1 MLKTKSLACL
11 LLVATVM
18 VTVFSSTF
26 QISARNQSQQTRKAE
41 QFIYLAARAKEKV
54 SELTAF
60 IQQIEDG
67 IEIPENITQLIEE
80 ANAKL
85 ETAQT
90 ELNVTLAKE
99 AMQIYRKVFGQL
111 HTLLGEGGVDIETHE
126 QAKGLFVAINR
137 TYERIARINDTI
149 TQIIERFEDLDP
161 EVQTYLS
168 WVKGNLTEAAE
179 NLAKAENALL
189 LEPPNVVWA
198 AHNLTEANKNI
209 SEAFA
214 ALRQIA
220 GWTDHWRIENFLRC
234 INRTRERVHEALN
247 RAIRQGKNVTAL
259 LESLGY
265 TDENDDG
272 SVTDDFLRH
281 IQNLINSAEDEQ
293 GTSQNAIKDLNMLRK
308 MLNEVHKEMAKHGVS
323 GGKGNSNGNKG
334 NGQPKNGG
342 HP

>member
-18 VTVFSSTF
+18 VTVFPPTF
-26 QISARNQSQQTRKAE
+26 QISTRNQSQQTRKAE

-111 HTLLGEGGVDIETHE
+111 HTLLGEGGVDTETHE
-126 QAKGLFVAINR
+126 QAEGLFVAINR

-168 WVKGNLTEAAE
+168 WVEGNLTEAAE

-209 SEAFA
+209 KEAFA
-214 ALRQIA
+214 ALRKVA
-220 GWTDHWRIENFLRC
+220 GWTDFWRIENFLRC
-234 INRTRERVHEALN
+234 INRTRERVHEALKTRERVHEALN

-265 TDENDDG
+265 TDENGDG

-281 IQNLINSAEDEQ
+281 VQNLINSAGDEQ
-293 GTSQNAIKDLNMLRK
+293 GTARNAIKDLNMLRK
-308 MLNEVHKEMAKHGVS
+308 KERATATETKATVNLRMAGI
-323 GGKGNSNGNKG
+323 
-334 NGQPKNGG
+334 PKNVR
-342 HP
+342 